1 MPAGQ
6 AGDWSGQAICTLE
19 VGETDVAAGE
29 KLNAAQGV
37 QTMSVVAVE
46 AVEKNVP
53 AGHEVEAAWHVV
65 RSGVENVDG
74 VLAGANVPTEH
85 ATHTRSE

>member
-1 MPAGQ
+1 M
-6 AGDWSGQAICTLE
+6 
-19 VGETDVAAGE
+19 
-29 KLNAAQGV
+29 
-37 QTMSVVAVE
+37 MSVVAVE